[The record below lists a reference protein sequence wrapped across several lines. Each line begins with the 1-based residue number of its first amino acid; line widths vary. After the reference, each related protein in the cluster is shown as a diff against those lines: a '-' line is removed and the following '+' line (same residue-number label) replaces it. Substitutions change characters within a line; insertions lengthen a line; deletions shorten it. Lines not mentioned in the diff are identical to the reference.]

1 MKVVPFSFRDLSE
14 GEIART
20 IVGKEFIPSGRTE
33 NPQQPEEVAP
43 VAPTFSEED
52 LKNAEREAYKKGFLE
67 GKKEGNIEAQNEQA
81 AIDKQLLEK
90 VDGFAGNIYPLFQ
103 SYQSMALLLRQE
115 MPKVAMAVAR
125 KVAGEAL
132 DANAKAVIEALSLSC
147 LQHMIK
153 EPKFC
158 ITVHTS
164 LSATLE
170 KKMGEL
176 AASKPDLPAIQVLGN
191 EQLNVADCKIEW
203 AGGAMERNMDV
214 LWQQVE
220 GIISQMSDV
229 AIKEA
234 NLELAQLAQALPEP
248 VSGAQTPDTTTIQQP
263 EQNIEPPIV
272 KE

>member
-14 GEIART
+14 GEITRAIVAR
-20 IVGKEFIPSGRTE
+20 EFIPSGRTE
-33 NPQQPEEVAP
+33 DPQQPEEVAP

-90 VDGFAGNIYPLFQ
+90 VDGFVGQIYPLFY
-103 SYQSMALLLRQE
+103 SYQAMAMTLRQE
-115 MPKVAMAVAR
+115 MPKVALAVAR

-132 DANAKAVIEALSLSC
+132 DNNAQAVIEALSLSC

-176 AASKPDLPAIQVLGN
+176 AASKPDLPVIQVLGN
-191 EQLNVADCKIEW
+191 EQLNIADCKIEW
-203 AGGAMERNMDV
+203 AGGTMERNMHTM
-214 LWQQVE
+214 WQQVE

-229 AIKEA
+229 AVKEA
-234 NLELAQLAQALPEP
+234 NEELVQLAQTLPAP
-248 VSGAQTPDTTTIQQP
+248 ATIEQP